1 VYSTLVNSNTI
12 QFKLVET
19 ATTLGSTSTTTES
32 GEELTNFNSFAYLNL
47 YGWDIRFLDNIFTIF
62 LSDFTFC
69 DKIWYKAD
77 FLKVTLSF
85 AFYTTD
91 LTFSVNDYFE
101 DDLTLQTAANLYL
114 LDNFSIWRF
123 GPSYSGWYGF
133 NNCDAEGS
141 ELYEQKFDGTP
152 ERNITPQN
160 STPKPAP
167 KK

>member
-19 ATTLGSTSTTTES
+19 ATTLGSTSTSTAS
-32 GEELTNFNSFAYLNL
+32 GSELTNFNSYAFLNL

-77 FLKVTLSF
+77 FLKATLSF

-91 LTFSVNDYFE
+91 VLFSVYDYF
-101 DDLTLQTAANLYL
+101 DSDLTY
-114 LDNFSIWRF
+114 
-123 GPSYSGWYGF
+123 
-133 NNCDAEGS
+133 
-141 ELYEQKFDGTP
+141 
-152 ERNITPQN
+152 
-160 STPKPAP
+160 
-167 KK
+167 